1 MGAHLLGSGKLF
13 QESRAVNI
21 FAILRYA
28 AIAIALTTRWMGG
41 ASCSQIV
48 MSVSTF
54 NLEISPRTFTT
65 SNRMSWRLLL

>member
-1 MGAHLLGSGKLF
+1 MGTHLLGSGKLF

-41 ASCSQIV
+41 CIMLPNCDECV
-48 MSVSTF
+48 DV
-54 NLEISPRTFTT
+54 
-65 SNRMSWRLLL
+65 